1 MAPKKLSKTQTALKL
16 IADEL
21 ERLERQ
27 PITDELLVQGFDE
40 LEAARSAALEARDEF
55 STDLDS
61 IMYKFEESLD
71 KAIALISKCRSS
83 APSSESTCSRLR
95 CPGDPPP
102 KFPDSQPVLPE

>member
-40 LEAARSAALEARDEF
+40 LEAARNAALEARDEF

-71 KAIALISKCRSS
+71 KAIALISKGRSI
-83 APSSESTCSRLR
+83 CSRLR

>member
-40 LEAARSAALEARDEF
+40 LEAARNAALEARDEF
-55 STDLDS
+55 STDLDC

-71 KAIALISKCRSS
+71 KAIALISK
-83 APSSESTCSRLR
+83 AGSTCSRLR

-102 KFPDSQPVLPE
+102 KFQDSQPVLPE